1 MKQFQE
7 NRKKF
12 QRKLNSNKVEETDKK
27 IEKFWKNTKEF
38 RGKRKNGFMFHRFIA
53 HRTRVSLLYHQP
65 VEVLELNG

>member
-27 IEKFWKNTKEF
+27 IEKF
-38 RGKRKNGFMFHRFIA
+38 
-53 HRTRVSLLYHQP
+53 
-65 VEVLELNG
+65 